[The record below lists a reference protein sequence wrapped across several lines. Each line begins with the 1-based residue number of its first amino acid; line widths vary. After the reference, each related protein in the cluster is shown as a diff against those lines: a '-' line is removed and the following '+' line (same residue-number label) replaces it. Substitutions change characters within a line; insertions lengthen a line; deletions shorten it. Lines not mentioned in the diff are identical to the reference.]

1 MENRIRQAAVAGL
14 FYPADPTALSSQ
26 IDAFLNAA
34 ECKESSPKAMIV
46 PHAGTI
52 YSGPVA
58 ASAYAQLK
66 NIGHKIKRV
75 ILLGPAHRVGF
86 RGLAAPSH
94 QYFET
99 PLGQIEIDLEAVKK
113 ITEKFPQVILDD
125 RPHAEEHSLEVQLPF
140 LQKTLGNFKLLPLV
154 VGQATADEVA
164 EVIREYWGGPETL
177 VVISSDLSHFHDYAT
192 AIKRDTE
199 TSAAIETL
207 HGETI
212 GPEDACGFLPV
223 RGLLK
228 IAEEKNLKVE
238 TIDQRNSGDTAGDKN
253 RVVGYGA
260 YLFN

>member
-1 MENRIRQAAVAGL
+1 MESRTRKAAVAGM
-14 FYPADPTALSSQ
+14 FYPASPATLSSQ
-26 IDAFLNAA
+26 LDAYLKAA
-34 ECKESSPKAMIV
+34 ECKEPSPKAMIV

-52 YSGPVA
+52 YSGPIA
-58 ASAYAQLK
+58 ASAYALLK
-66 NIGHKIKRV
+66 NNHQNIERV
-75 ILLGPAHRVGF
+75 IMLGPAHRVGF
-86 RGLAAPSH
+86 RGLAAPSN

-99 PLGQIEIDLEAVKK
+99 PLGRIEIDVEAVK
-113 ITEKFPQVILDD
+113 IIAEKFPQVIVDD

-140 LQKTLGNFKLLPLV
+140 LQKTLGSFKLLPLV
-154 VGQATADEVA
+154 VGQATAEEVA
-164 EVIREYWGGPETL
+164 EVIRECWGGPETL
-177 VVISSDLSHFHDYAT
+177 IVISSDLSHFHDYAT

-207 HGETI
+207 RGEDI

-238 TIDQRNSGDTAGDKN
+238 TIDQRNSGDTAGDKS

-260 YLFN
+260 YIFN